1 MPRRTTRA
9 ARPELTA
16 EQQVEAD
23 RIHAAMLEAAAGDLR
38 ELAELLATKDDTNT
52 FGATE
57 FAVRDI
63 VHKIGAKAIQT
74 ALAGRKKGGT
84 TGLVAPA
91 STAQAPPSSSDTGAS
106 PS

>member
-1 MPRRTTRA
+1 MARRTP
-9 ARPELTA
+9 RPALTA

-23 RIHAAMLEAAAGDLR
+23 RIRGALLEASAADIR
-38 ELAELLATKDDTNT
+38 ELAELLASKDDTDT

-63 VHKIGAKAIQT
+63 VHRIGAKAIRS
-74 ALAGRKKGGT
+74 ALSGRKKGGT
-84 TGLVAPA
+84 TGPAAPA
-91 STAQAPPSSSDTGAS
+91 PTATRPPSSNGTGPS

>member
-1 MPRRTTRA
+1 MARRTPPPA
-9 ARPELTA
+9 LTA

-23 RIHAAMLEAAAGDLR
+23 RIREALVEASAEDIR
-38 ELAELLATKDDTNT
+38 QLAELLASRDDTNT

-57 FAVRDI
+57 FAVRDL
-63 VHKIGAKAIQT
+63 VQRIGAKAIQT

-84 TGLVAPA
+84 TGPAAPA
-91 STAQAPPSSSDTGAS
+91 PTAARRPSSNDTGPS

>member
-1 MPRRTTRA
+1 MARRMTRPA
-9 ARPELTA
+9 LTA
-16 EQQVEAD
+16 EQQAEAD
-23 RIHAAMLEAAAGDLR
+23 RIREALLEASADDIR
-38 ELAELLATKDDTNT
+38 ELAELLASKDDTNT

-63 VHKIGAKAIQT
+63 VQRIGAKAIQS

-84 TGLVAPA
+84 TGPVAPA
-91 STAQAPPSSSDTGAS
+91 PTATRPPSSNGTGTS

>member
-1 MPRRTTRA
+1 MARRTTR
-9 ARPELTA
+9 PVLSA
-16 EQQVEAD
+16 EQQAEAD
-23 RIHAAMLEAAAGDLR
+23 RIRDALLEASAEDIR

-63 VHKIGAKAIQT
+63 VQRIGAKAIQS

-84 TGLVAPA
+84 TGPAAPA
-91 STAQAPPSSSDTGAS
+91 PTAPRAPSSSDTGTSAS
-106 PS
+106 

>member
-1 MPRRTTRA
+1 MSRRAPR
-9 ARPELTA
+9 PVLTA
-16 EQQVEAD
+16 EQQAEAE
-23 RIHAAMLEAAAGDLR
+23 RIRDALLEASAEDIR
-38 ELAELLATKDDTNT
+38 ELAELLASKDDTNT

-63 VHKIGAKAIQT
+63 VQRIGAKAIHS

-84 TGLVAPA
+84 TGPVAPA
-91 STAQAPPSSSDTGAS
+91 PTAPRPPSSNDTGAS

>member
-1 MPRRTTRA
+1 MPRRTPKTV
-9 ARPELTA
+9 LTPD
-16 EQQVEAD
+16 QQAEAD
-23 RIHAAMLEAAAGDLR
+23 RIRQALLDASAEDLR
-38 ELAELLATKDDTNT
+38 ELAELLATKNDSNI

-63 VHKIGAKAIQT
+63 VHRIGAKAIQT

-84 TGLVAPA
+84 TDPAAPA
-91 STAQAPPSSSDTGAS
+91 PTAHTTPSSSDNAAS

>member
-1 MPRRTTRA
+1 MPRPA
-9 ARPELTA
+9 LTA

-23 RIHAAMLEAAAGDLR
+23 RIRDALLEASADDIR
-38 ELAELLATKDDTNT
+38 ELAELLASRDDTNT

-63 VHKIGAKAIQT
+63 VHRIGAKAIQT
-74 ALAGRKKGGT
+74 ALSGRKKGGT
-84 TGLVAPA
+84 TGPVAPA
-91 STAQAPPSSSDTGAS
+91 PTARKPPSSSDTGTS